1 MLKFITFTVMVRDIN
16 IEDFLRSDLP
26 LADVRSP
33 GEYDRGHIPGAVSIP
48 LFTDDERAHVGTVF
62 TRESPG
68 KAMAIGLQYVQSKLS
83 DFISRSEEISRDG
96 MVAVHCWR
104 GGMRSREF
112 ARHLSENGF
121 KELFVITGG
130 YKAFRNHIL
139 SFFNTPFHLQI
150 IGGYTGS
157 GKTEILLR
165 LKGMGYQVVDLEGLA
180 CHKGSSFG
188 GLGQGEQPTT
198 EQFENELFTV
208 FNGHDLSKP
217 VWLEDESHN
226 IGGVNI
232 PMRLYDQMK
241 KSPVFF
247 LDIPVKTRAIR
258 LVEEYATADPELIA
272 AAITRISKRMG
283 GQNATRAIQLLEEKK
298 FLEMTLLILGYYD
311 KSYKRALLSHDQK
324 MIFQIRRLSDDIKNN
339 TQAILNIHEAY
350 TEHQADGV

>member
-1 MLKFITFTVMVRDIN
+1 MVTDISIETFLKSN
-16 IEDFLRSDLP
+16 LP
-26 LADVRSP
+26 LVDVRSP
-33 GEYDRGHIPGAVSIP
+33 GEFNRGHIPGAVNIP
-48 LFTDDERAHVGTVF
+48 LFSDDERAHVGTLYV
-62 TRESPG
+62 RESPG
-68 KAMAIGLQYVQSKLS
+68 KAMAIGMQYVQPKLI
-83 DFISRSEEISRDG
+83 DFISRSEEISRDR

-112 ARHLSENGF
+112 ARHLSKNGF
-121 KELFVITGG
+121 KEVFVITGG

-139 SFFNTPFHLQI
+139 SFFNTTFHLRI

-157 GKTEILLR
+157 GKTKILHGLM
-165 LKGMGYQVVDLEGLA
+165 GMGYQVVDLEGLA
-180 CHKGSSFG
+180 HHKGSSFG

-198 EQFENELFTV
+198 EQFENELFTA

-232 PMRLYDQMK
+232 PMKLYDQMK

-298 FLEMTLLILGYYD
+298 FQEMTLLILAYYD
-311 KSYKRALLSHDQK
+311 KSYQRALLSHDQK
-324 MIFQIRRLSDDIKNN
+324 MIFRISSLSDDMKENIN
-339 TQAILNIHEAY
+339 AILNIHEGY
-350 TEHQADGV
+350 SEHQANSI